1 MTGTPEVPPAAT
13 PNHATPA
20 PDLSATPAPDH
31 AAPDPGAATP
41 APDLSAIDLVI
52 FDKDGTLVDFH
63 GPWGEW
69 AETLADRIDAAAD
82 LDVRHPLFA
91 MLGYDLISGRALAH
105 GAMAATPM
113 ARLREMTVDV
123 VVGSGIPLVI
133 AESIVAATWQ
143 APDPVDVARPLADLG
158 TLFSRLRAAG
168 HQIAVATTD
177 DRDPTERTLAILGV
191 ADQVGAIVAADDGV
205 PVKPAPD
212 MVFHLATALGVAP
225 DRCAVVGDSPKD
237 LAMGRAAGVGL
248 VVGVLCGVGSEAD
261 LASLADVLLD
271 SVGDLLAR
279 HAP

>member
-1 MTGTPEVPPAAT
+1 MTAAPGGSAAPA
-13 PNHATPA
+13 PGPKQA
-20 PDLSATPAPDH
+20 PDLT
-31 AAPDPGAATP
+31 G
-41 APDLSAIDLVI
+41 IELVI

-123 VVGSGIPLVI
+123 VAGTGVPLEI
-133 AESIVAATWQ
+133 AEAIVAATWQ
-143 APDPVDVARPLADLG
+143 APDPVDVARPLADLVS
-158 TLFSRLRAAG
+158 LFTALGSSGRR
-168 HQIAVATTD
+168 IAVATTD
-177 DRDPTERTLAILGV
+177 DRDPTERTLAVLGIAGFV
-191 ADQVGAIVAADDGV
+191 EAIVAADDGI
-205 PVKPAPD
+205 PVKPAAD
-212 MVFHLATALGVAP
+212 MVFHIATALEVTP

-248 VVGVLCGVGSEAD
+248 VVGVLSGVGAESD
-261 LASLADVLLD
+261 LAPLADVLLD
-271 SVGDLLAR
+271 SVGDLV
-279 HAP
+279 APGMR